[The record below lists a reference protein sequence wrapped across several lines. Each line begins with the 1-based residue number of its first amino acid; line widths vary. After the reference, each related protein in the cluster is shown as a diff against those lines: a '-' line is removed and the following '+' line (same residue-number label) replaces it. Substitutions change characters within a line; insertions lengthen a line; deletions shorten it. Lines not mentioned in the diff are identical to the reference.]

1 MGSRYRVQWKKE
13 RKEMKA
19 YTVYRLGL
27 NLGTFPSHEQALAFV
42 GKHEASS
49 PWYLLTDYRLEIAK

>member
-1 MGSRYRVQWKKE
+1 
-13 RKEMKA
+13 MKA